1 MFQDSQSSLAQL
13 LQGGNQTISGIMDQ
27 AISLGRSMSDKASAQ
42 ERDLLGMRAQETALA
57 QRRVEN
63 TQQNREDAQR
73 FTRNAFESDRR
84 YATDTAQQN
93 IQNNRQSAQDLFAN
107 NNSNRNYDLNVN
119 ERAYRNT
126 QQGIQNVRQSAQ
138 DLFANNNSNRNYG
151 LNVKERA
158 DRNAQQTIQN
168 NRQSTQDT
176 QAQTNFNTNLEE
188 NKAIRR
194 DALATRELSRT
205 RQNAQDAQKQSN
217 SDRTYQLAQ
226 EAAQR
231 KSNPLPPKAGDPNTA
246 EAKAR
251 KNYEDKVSLLVDQN
265 RGSFPHGSSDAEDR
279 LNAYAT
285 TKNIDPAKALYD
297 SGFSPEDRDV
307 ILKARGDQTG
317 IETSAILNAK
327 SKEEYLGYLSK
338 DKKDKTLTP
347 EQVLAR
353 GNLYDVVRNY
363 HGNLAPAAP
372 AAAVPTANAAPTTN
386 AAQASFNKISGL
398 LSPQR

>member
-27 AISLGRSMSDKASAQ
+27 AISLGRRMSDKASAQ

-57 QRRVEN
+57 QRRTEN

-84 YATDTAQQN
+84 YATDTAQQ
-93 IQNNRQSAQDLFAN
+93 IVQNNRQSTQDLFAN
-107 NNSNRNYDLNVN
+107 NNSDRTYGLNVN
-119 ERAYRNT
+119 ERADRNT
-126 QQGIQNVRQSAQ
+126 QQRIQNVRQSA
-138 DLFANNNSNRNYG
+138 
-151 LNVKERA
+151 
-158 DRNAQQTIQN
+158 
-168 NRQSTQDT
+168 QDT

-194 DALATRELSRT
+194 AAASTRELER
-205 RQNAQDAQKQSN
+205 RRLDAQAAQKQSN

-226 EAAQR
+226 NADQR
-231 KSNPLPPKAGDPNTA
+231 KNNLPPKAGDPNTA

-251 KNYEDKVSLLVDQN
+251 QNYEDKVSLLVDQN
-265 RGSFPHGSSDAEDR
+265 RESFPHGSSDAEDR
-279 LNAYAT
+279 LNTYAT
-285 TKNIDPAKALYD
+285 AKNLDPAKALYD
-297 SGFSPEDRDV
+297 SGFSPEDRNA

-327 SKEEYLGYLSK
+327 SKDEYLGYLSK
-338 DKKDKTLTP
+338 DKKDTTLTP

-353 GNLYDVVRNY
+353 GNLYDVVKNY
-363 HGNLAPAAP
+363 HGSLAPAAAVP
-372 AAAVPTANAAPTTN
+372 AVPTANAAPTTN

-398 LSPQR
+398 LSTQK

>member
-57 QRRVEN
+57 QRRTEN

-84 YATDTAQQN
+84 YATDTAQQ
-93 IQNNRQSAQDLFAN
+93 IVQNNRQSTQDLFAN
-107 NNSNRNYDLNVN
+107 NNSDRTYGLSVN
-119 ERAYRNT
+119 ERADRNT
-126 QQGIQNVRQSAQ
+126 QQRIQNVRQSA
-138 DLFANNNSNRNYG
+138 
-151 LNVKERA
+151 
-158 DRNAQQTIQN
+158 
-168 NRQSTQDT
+168 QDT

-194 DALATRELSRT
+194 DALATRELERR
-205 RQNAQDAQKQSN
+205 RQNAQDAQRQSN

-226 EAAQR
+226 NSDQR
-231 KSNPLPPKAGDPNTA
+231 KNNPLPPKAGDPNTA

-251 KNYEDKVSLLVDQN
+251 QNYEDKVSLLVDQN
-265 RGSFPHGSSDAEDR
+265 RASFPHGSSDAEDR
-279 LNAYAT
+279 LNTYAT
-285 TKNIDPAKALYD
+285 TKNLDPAKALYD
-297 SGFSPEDRDV
+297 SGFSPEDRNA

-327 SKEEYLGYLSK
+327 TKDEYLGYLSK
-338 DKKDKTLTP
+338 DRKDKTLTP

-353 GNLYDVVRNY
+353 GNLYDVVKNY
-363 HGNLAPAAP
+363 HGSLAP
-372 AAAVPTANAAPTTN
+372 AAAVPAAAAPTASAAPTTN

-398 LSPQR
+398 LSTQK

>member
-42 ERDLLGMRAQETALA
+42 ERNLLGMRAQETALA

-84 YATDTAQQN
+84 YATDTAQQT
-93 IQNNRQSAQDLFAN
+93 IQNNRQSTQDLFAN
-107 NNSNRNYDLNVN
+107 NSSDRNYALNVN
-119 ERAYRNT
+119 ERADRNT
-126 QQGIQNVRQSAQ
+126 QQGIQNVRQGAQ
-138 DLFANNNSNRNYG
+138 DLFANNSSNRSYD
-151 LNVKERA
+151 LNVKERT
-158 DRNAQQTIQN
+158 DRNTQQGIQN
-168 NRQSTQDT
+168 VRQGAQDT

-194 DALATRELSRT
+194 DSAATRALERRRLD
-205 RQNAQDAQKQSN
+205 AQDAQRQSN

-231 KSNPLPPKAGDPNTA
+231 KNNPLPPKAGDPNTA

-265 RGSFPHGSSDAEDR
+265 RGSFPHGSSDAENR

-363 HGNLAPAAP
+363 HGSLAPAAP
-372 AAAVPTANAAPTTN
+372 AAAVTAAPTTN

>member
-84 YATDTAQQN
+84 YATDTAQQT
-93 IQNNRQSAQDLFAN
+93 IQNNRQSTQDLFAN
-107 NNSNRNYDLNVN
+107 NSSDRNYALNVN
-119 ERAYRNT
+119 ERADRNT
-126 QQGIQNVRQSAQ
+126 QQGIQNVRQGAQ
-138 DLFANNNSNRNYG
+138 DLFANNSSNRSYD

-176 QAQTNFNTNLEE
+176 QAQTNFNTNVEQ
-188 NKAIRR
+188 NKAMRR
-194 DALATRELSRT
+194 AALDAQELART
-205 RQNAQDAQKQSN
+205 RQSAQDAQRQSN
-217 SDRTYQLAQ
+217 SDRAYQLSQ
-226 EAAQR
+226 DAAQR
-231 KSNPLPPKAGDPNTA
+231 KNNPLPPKAGDPNTA

-297 SGFSPEDRDV
+297 SGFSPEDRNA

-327 SKEEYLGYLSK
+327 SKEEYLGYLNK
-338 DKKDKTLTP
+338 DTKTTLTP

-363 HGNLAPAAP
+363 HGSLAPAA
-372 AAAVPTANAAPTTN
+372 AVTAVPTANAAPTTN